1 MTSAQIK
8 LMNIGIMIIA
18 FLFVS
23 SLAATVLAA
32 SSASVNIKN
41 SVNAN
46 STGNTSSSIVSSSTN
61 NARVENHISVEVN
74 GEKKVIDDVKEG
86 SSVNSSIKVEAK
98 SENGK
103 TTFNVSGDPQSVKD
117 GDEDNDDS
125 RSEATKEASQTS
137 TQKQESSEKPRA
149 SFWDGFSNFIK
160 GIFSFFNFFS
170 K

>member
-1 MTSAQIK
+1 
-8 LMNIGIMIIA
+8 MNIGIVIIA
-18 FLFVS
+18 FLFIS

-32 SSASVNIKN
+32 STSSVNIHN

-46 STGNTSSSIVSSSTN
+46 SLTSSSTSVKSTSTG

-86 SSVNSSIKVEAK
+86 SSVNSNIKVEAK

-103 TTFNVSGDPQSVKD
+103 TSFNISGDPQSVKD
-117 GDEDNDDS
+117 VKGD
-125 RSEATKEASQTS
+125 S
-137 TQKQESSEKPRA
+137 TQSSGKSKEGTNSSTQSHSNEVKKDQQ
-149 SFWDGFSNFIK
+149 SFWTGFSNFFK
-160 GIFSFFNFFS
+160 GIFSFFHFFS